1 MMTTRI
7 APILCS
13 LLLLLL
19 PFRSGTEQTRTA
31 AAPAALDT
39 GPASA
44 RGLTGATLDG
54 SIQADG
60 LPTSYYFEYGPSAS
74 YGLATPAAN
83 LPPRLAAYYHETWD
97 GPAAGWESW
106 LTQTHFPSGGHAGGF
121 MRFAEPSEDDRNHDD
136 GIGTLHLVKALRTDP
151 FAGSSAALGGG
162 DPDLRGAR
170 VSVW

>member
-31 AAPAALDT
+31 AAPAAVGT

-44 RGLTGATLDG
+44 LGLTGATLDG
-54 SIQADG
+54 WIQADG

-97 GPAAGWESW
+97 GPAAGWEIPVRP
-106 LTQTHFPSGGHAGGF
+106 TQAI
-121 MRFAEPSEDDRNHDD
+121 RAE
-136 GIGTLHLVKALRTDP
+136 
-151 FAGSSAALGGG
+151 
-162 DPDLRGAR
+162 RGR
-170 VSVW
+170 P